1 MESLTREEKEQ
12 RWQEMA
18 ARVDKITDKLGMPV
32 DEGIKETVIVLN
44 LLGFPTVQSCE
55 GHTERGVCG
64 PWVDMRPGGIEA
76 LAQKQNQALQT
87 LAEARKQKKTEEE
100 YASAYQTLEEIDTA
114 AHEPMTHLA
123 ENLIAC
129 LAVFYQERQ
138 TSYECILVIHHLG
151 LGYRL
156 ECQGT
161 SMQYGPFAL
170 PRKDGRLPH
179 YQEEMRAFTDFLK
192 ARYFEA

>member
-1 MESLTREEKEQ
+1 MESLTREQKEQ

-18 ARVDKITDKLGMPV
+18 ARVDKITDTLGMPV

-55 GHTERGVCG
+55 GHAERGVCG
-64 PWVDMRPGGIEA
+64 PWVDMRPKGTEA
-76 LAQKQNQALQT
+76 LAQKRSQAIDRLIK
-87 LAEARKQKKTEEE
+87 ARQQKQPEEE
-100 YASAYQTLEEIDTA
+100 SVEQILKEVDEA
-114 AHEPMTHLA
+114 AREPMTHLA
-123 ENLIAC
+123 ENLIAR
-129 LAVFYQERQ
+129 LTAFYQEHQ
-138 TSYECILVIHHLG
+138 TPYDCILMIHHLG

-170 PRKDGRLPH
+170 PRKDERLPH
-179 YQEEMRAFTDFLK
+179 YQQEMRSFTDFLK
-192 ARYFEA
+192 ARYFTD